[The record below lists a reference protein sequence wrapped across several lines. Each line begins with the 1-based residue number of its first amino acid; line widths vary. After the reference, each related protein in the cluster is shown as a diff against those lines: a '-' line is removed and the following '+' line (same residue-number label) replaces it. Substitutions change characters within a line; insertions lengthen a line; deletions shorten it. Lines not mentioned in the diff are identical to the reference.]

1 MAEELNDIFGRTWEL
16 VDRKQTL
23 ELLRLMVKVESTK
36 ERIVLMKILQ
46 VTKDCDVLNNFIRYK
61 GLTLLWS
68 WMVDAPDSKA
78 KYKIE
83 VFFIFVH
90 KFSKFISIIFFCSFW
105 LINKDWYDNY
115 RIIYFF
121 LRDLMISIL
130 GMFWYFL

>member
-16 VDRKQTL
+16 EDRKQTL

-46 VTKDCDVLNNFIRYK
+46 VTKDDDVLNNFIRFK

-83 VFFIFVH
+83 VFTFNLVSFLHFAHMFPI
-90 KFSKFISIIFFCSFW
+90 ISLYSLMF
-105 LINKDWYDNY
+105 LTNKESNTK
-115 RIIYFF
+115 
-121 LRDLMISIL
+121 
-130 GMFWYFL
+130 